1 MSFSEKL
8 IKLRKENKLSQEM
21 LADKLDVS
29 RQSVS
34 KWESGQTYP
43 EMDKLLAMCKIF
55 NVTLEELTND
65 EIGVLN
71 AENRNT
77 QNVIESFFSFIKKTY
92 NFLIS
97 NSFNENM
104 KCFLIMTFV
113 FFALL
118 FCKIP
123 INLIENQIRNLFTS
137 IGNNHFIIVSS
148 FLIFVIEVF
157 YIALFIIVFVYIF
170 KIAFLDK
177 KKDIKP
183 IVEKEIKEETKIEEI
198 KKEKREKNSN
208 YSFIDFLSKIVIFF
222 IKFIIACFTFPFLIT
237 IILLCAFLFIILYLV
252 IKGISF
258 FGGFIMILSFIIL
271 NILLVEFLFDILF
284 SKKVAFKRMLIIL
297 IASLAFLGIGGSI
310 ATLEVSKIKYYNKV
324 SDKYELKNY
333 DYDVKMNNNLVIK
346 TNSKKD
352 YFIDNNLN
360 DIKIVVYTYPKFIN
374 VNTKSDENVFY
385 INLKEFEE
393 LNLKDISDDVLE
405 NLKHNKVY
413 NYAFYSNSYIG
424 IYANEK
430 NIEKLKENEDK
441 YNNELII
448 KSNNENLKAC
458 YDNYD
463 EINDAYLKLQEK
475 YEDLKK
481 DNAELEDKISYYEN
495 SLKDIIR

>member
-92 NFLIS
+92 NFLIN
-97 NSFNENM
+97 NSFNENI
-104 KCFLIMTFV
+104 KCFVIMTFV

-123 INLIENQIRNLFTS
+123 VNLIESQIRNLFTS

-148 FLIFVIEVF
+148 FLTFVIEVF

-183 IVEKEIKEETKIEEI
+183 
-198 KKEKREKNSN
+198 
-208 YSFIDFLSKIVIFF
+208 
-222 IKFIIACFTFPFLIT
+222 
-237 IILLCAFLFIILYLV
+237 
-252 IKGISF
+252 
-258 FGGFIMILSFIIL
+258 M
-271 NILLVEFLFDILF
+271 
-284 SKKVAFKRMLIIL
+284 
-297 IASLAFLGIGGSI
+297 
-310 ATLEVSKIKYYNKV
+310 
-324 SDKYELKNY
+324 
-333 DYDVKMNNNLVIK
+333 
-346 TNSKKD
+346 
-352 YFIDNNLN
+352 
-360 DIKIVVYTYPKFIN
+360 
-374 VNTKSDENVFY
+374 
-385 INLKEFEE
+385 
-393 LNLKDISDDVLE
+393 
-405 NLKHNKVY
+405 
-413 NYAFYSNSYIG
+413 
-424 IYANEK
+424 
-430 NIEKLKENEDK
+430 
-441 YNNELII
+441 
-448 KSNNENLKAC
+448 
-458 YDNYD
+458 
-463 EINDAYLKLQEK
+463 
-475 YEDLKK
+475 
-481 DNAELEDKISYYEN
+481 
-495 SLKDIIR
+495 